1 MAKSRRSKKKGKA
14 LTTLEVRC
22 ESWDEFAAV
31 YANDI
36 SLGGIYIE
44 TDERPELM
52 STVEIKLLLPEGH
65 EVRFK
70 ANVVHLPSAEEAEK
84 EGRAEGVG
92 LEFRNLEA
100 MMKKQLWHL
109 VEYAKWEAGA
119 PGARSYA
126 AALMEFAESQAEAG
140 ADSEAWRSLSPPPLE
155 EEELEEEEEDEDEL
169 QSEEASR
176 PSSVEPEPAVAASAP
191 PGPGAEAEG
200 MTSSPAPSGPR
211 SQRPVQREDATP
223 MGIPEPLHE
232 QSVPPAAEAGR
243 SMRPISGRAT
253 EAARKLAASLRTKT
267 AAVTG
272 RAAGAPAAAGHAAG
286 APAAAGH
293 AAGAIAGPTP
303 RSLRVSQT
311 PSTVSREKLSVAFK
325 DIAYKRYDMA
335 IRTLEALVTQEPD
348 NKKARIWLNIAR
360 ARRAI
365 QRGRRREAA
374 TFFQAVLELDEQ
386 NHEAHKF
393 VKAFERDEKVKNV
406 PFARYFTKK
415 Q

>member
-1 MAKSRRSKKKGKA
+1 MAKNRRSKKKGRA

-22 ESWDEFAAV
+22 ESWDEFAAL

-65 EVRFK
+65 EVKFK
-70 ANVVHLPSAEEAEK
+70 GNVVHVASAEDAEQ

-92 LEFRNLEA
+92 LEFRNLEP

-126 AALMEFAESQAEAG
+126 AALMEFAETQAQG
-140 ADSEAWRSLSPPPLE
+140 ADSEAWRSLSPPPFE

-169 QSEEASR
+169 RSAEASG

-200 MTSSPAPSGPR
+200 RASSPAPSGPR
-211 SQRPVQREDATP
+211 SQRPVRREDAAP
-223 MGIPEPLHE
+223 MGTPEPLHE
-232 QSVPPAAEAGR
+232 QSVPPAAETGR

-253 EAARKLAASLRTKT
+253 EAARKLAASLRSKT

-272 RAAGAPAAAGHAAG
+272 RAAGAPAAA
-286 APAAAGH
+286 AAGH
-293 AAGAIAGPTP
+293 AAGAVAGPTP

-311 PSTVSREKLSVAFK
+311 PSSVSREKLSVAFK

-386 NHEAHKF
+386 NHEAQKF
-393 VKAFERDEKVKNV
+393 VKAFQKDEKVKNV